1 VYFGT
6 VLFRTLLAEGS
17 RWESVKVAR
26 GQPKSAD
33 GSRPLPI
40 PARSDSFRL
49 AGLRKLRHVPTYE
62 EMAWD
67 ATSLE
72 QTCSPRWRRSPPL
85 IKEHADSGERER
97 HLMDPVVEA
106 LRDSGLYRI
115 RVPRHLGGLQVDP
128 LTFYHVVEALSR
140 VDGSAGWCMFNSG
153 ALPISTAFLHD
164 DAADEIFAKDPHTIM
179 SGTIFPPGRAVPSP
193 GGYTV
198 SGRWVYA
205 SGCWH
210 ATWHMA
216 VCNVCEAGA
225 NECRLGPT
233 GLPET
238 IVVHFPRAQM
248 IILL

>member
-1 VYFGT
+1 MGRDVT
-6 VLFRTLLAEGS
+6 RADLLAAVE
-17 RWESVKVAR
+17 KVTPANQGAR
-26 GQPKSAD
+26 GQRRARAPPD
-33 GSRPLPI
+33 GSGRGGAP
-40 PARSDSFRL
+40 
-49 AGLRKLRHVPTYE
+49 GLR
-62 EMAWD
+62 
-67 ATSLE
+67 
-72 QTCSPRWRRSPPL
+72 
-85 IKEHADSGERER
+85 
-97 HLMDPVVEA
+97 
-106 LRDSGLYRI
+106 
-115 RVPRHLGGLQVDP
+115 
-128 LTFYHVVEALSR
+128 ALSHTR
-140 VDGSAGWCMFNSG
+140 PSAPRRPAGGSPHLLPRRGSAFPGRRLGGWCMFNSG